1 MTGSVDDVLRDLQS
15 AITVRQLYPSGHPRL
30 HLLLDELERG
40 VRTITA
46 NRTEFSVFAMD
57 GRVASEQAIL
67 GGGESLARSLFQTL
81 RANGY
86 HRLTIR
92 QGVSRQ
98 EFEAF
103 VAQMARSVRPTDPGA
118 GLHSTE
124 HIRLSALEAV
134 SPEKSF
140 AVLDVMAEGRE
151 RLPQVWSGVC
161 DRRELDVEGVEQ
173 IGLAL
178 LRTLETQTDAMIPL
192 ATLRSHDQYTVTHI
206 ANVALLA
213 MALAEAAGLTGDTVR
228 NVGISALLHD
238 IGKLHIPAD
247 ILGSQQRLTE
257 EQFALVRRHP
267 EQGARILLETPG
279 VPELAILVAY
289 EHHVQFDGGGYP
301 TLPRGW
307 RVNVA
312 SAITQVAD
320 VYDAL
325 RSNRPYRLGMS
336 RDAIEDLMRHDAG
349 SVFHPELV
357 DVFFDRVVPRTTD
370 KDPN

>member
-1 MTGSVDDVLRDLQS
+1 VTGSVDDVLRDLQS
-15 AITVRQLYPSGHPRL
+15 AITVRQLYPSGHPRMNV
-30 HLLLDELERG
+30 LLEALERG
-40 VRTITA
+40 ARAITA

-67 GGGESLARSLFQTL
+67 GGGESLARGLFQTL

-86 HRLTIR
+86 HRLTIK

-103 VAQMARSVRPTDPGA
+103 VAQMARSSRPTDPGA

-124 HIRLSALEAV
+124 HIRLSALEPV
-134 SPEKSF
+134 SPDKSF

-151 RLPQVWSGVC
+151 RLPQLWSSVC
-161 DRRELDVEGVEQ
+161 DHRELDVEGIEQ

-178 LRTLETQTDAMIPL
+178 LRTLETQADAMIPL
-192 ATLRSHDQYTVTHI
+192 ATLRNHDDYTVTHI

-213 MALAEAAGLTGDTVR
+213 MALGEVANLRADAVRDLGLA
-228 NVGISALLHD
+228 ALLHD
-238 IGKLHIPAD
+238 IGKLSIPAE
-247 ILGSQQRLTE
+247 ILGSQDRLTD
-257 EQFALVRRHP
+257 EQFRIVRRHP
-267 EQGARILLETPG
+267 EEGARILLETPG
-279 VPELAILVAY
+279 VPELAVLVAY

-307 RVNVA
+307 RVNLA
-312 SAITQVAD
+312 SAITQIAD

-325 RSNRPYRLGMS
+325 RSNRPYRQGLGRNRIEEIMR
-336 RDAIEDLMRHDAG
+336 RDAG
-349 SVFHPELV
+349 TVFHPDLV
-357 DVFFDRVVPRTTD
+357 AAFFDVVVPRTAD
-370 KDPN
+370 QG